1 MGSFA
6 ARLDRFRV
14 SGIYTGH
21 AARLCGGQFAWPRMS
36 YVFQHVKGHSAQT
49 GTDAPSRVPLRSA
62 VSDERAVVDWL
73 LCGRGLH
80 MLNLDPLPSEEDLR
94 ALLRA
99 PRKAVRT
106 ALANLAS
113 AGLIRRRRSL
123 GTSVPGS
130 HEKKLGVTW
139 PGSGSYELI
148 AVRLVHSN
156 QVARELLKVSDDEL
170 VRIDRLTRDDD
181 GMPLSLCSI
190 YLPEAVHRQLGDA
203 AWQLSSTE
211 VAKKLAGG
219 EVAGRYAINALP
231 IDRESA
237 ALLDV
242 PEGSP
247 CLHVERVFTNGT
259 KPVLVVF
266 ARTPGVRVAA
276 RMNVMPGDADF

>member
-1 MGSFA
+1 
-6 ARLDRFRV
+6 
-14 SGIYTGH
+14 
-21 AARLCGGQFAWPRMS
+21 MS
-36 YVFQHVKGHSAQT
+36 YVFQHVKGRSGQT

-106 ALANLAS
+106 ALGNLAS

-156 QVARELLKVSDDEL
+156 QVARELLGVSDDE
-170 VRIDRLTRDDD
+170 
-181 GMPLSLCSI
+181 LSLCSI
-190 YLPEAVHRQLGDA
+190 YLPEAAHRQLGDA

-211 VAKKLAGG
+211 VARKLAAGK
-219 EVAGRYAINALP
+219 VAGRYGINALP
-231 IDRESA
+231 IDHESA

-247 CLHVERVFTNGT
+247 CLHVERVFTDGT

>member
-1 MGSFA
+1 
-6 ARLDRFRV
+6 
-14 SGIYTGH
+14 
-21 AARLCGGQFAWPRMS
+21 MS
-36 YVFQHVKGHSAQT
+36 YVFQHVKGRPGQT
-49 GTDAPSRVPLRSA
+49 GTDAPSPVPSRSA

-80 MLNLDPLPSEEDLR
+80 ILNLDPLPSEEDLR

-106 ALANLAS
+106 ALGNLAS

-139 PGSGSYELI
+139 PGSRSYELI
-148 AVRLVHSN
+148 AVR
-156 QVARELLKVSDDEL
+156 QVAQQLLKINDDEL

-190 YLPEAVHRQLGDA
+190 YLPEAAHRQLGDA

-219 EVAGRYAINALP
+219 EVAGRYGINALP
-231 IDRESA
+231 IDHESA

>member
-1 MGSFA
+1 
-6 ARLDRFRV
+6 
-14 SGIYTGH
+14 
-21 AARLCGGQFAWPRMS
+21 
-36 YVFQHVKGHSAQT
+36 
-49 GTDAPSRVPLRSA
+49 
-62 VSDERAVVDWL
+62 
-73 LCGRGLH
+73 

-99 PRKAVRT
+99 PHKAVRT
-106 ALANLAS
+106 ALGNLAS

-156 QVARELLKVSDDEL
+156 QVARELLGVSDDEL

-190 YLPEAVHRQLGDA
+190 YLPEAAHRQLGDA

-211 VAKKLAGG
+211 VAKKLAAG
-219 EVAGRYAINALP
+219 EVAGRYGINALHTG
-231 IDRESA
+231 SA
-237 ALLDV
+237 SGGPHERHAGRRRLLRQATAV
-242 PEGSP
+242 QTTAGGLS
-247 CLHVERVFTNGT
+247 G
-259 KPVLVVF
+259 
-266 ARTPGVRVAA
+266 
-276 RMNVMPGDADF
+276 